1 MGGTCCKNG
10 SDTSS
15 HEEDISKGLDN
26 MEAAMNGTAVEAM
39 NGEGDVLDANGKKI
53 RPKKCLKIRNTIH
66 TEEIELSPETIAAR
80 MASEDP
86 DLDALRAASAARA
99 EANGGENTLMPKR
112 SKGRKGTGFVSADKT
127 KIAICDEVEDDSVQ
141 TKLSSDQLAIG
152 KRCKDRKGTAAIK
165 KTELLPIEDED
176 EEDE

>member
-10 SDTSS
+10 VDTSS
-15 HEEDISKGLDN
+15 HEEDLAKSFDGAEN
-26 MEAAMNGTAVEAM
+26 METAAANGAMMEAT
-39 NGEGDVLDANGKKI
+39 NGEGENGKKI